1 MRDNWVRLTPTE
13 SWDWSV
19 PVPFSQ
25 GWRVGNM
32 VFVGGQIS
40 ADEQGRVIG
49 EGDITLQTKN
59 VFEAIGRVL
68 EEANASWEDVVKLN
82 TYYVFDGEGDDI
94 RLFWEKMTETRLK
107 YIPNPGPAATAVR
120 VAGLAYPGL
129 LIEADVIAII
139 NGKD

>member
-1 MRDNWVRLTPTE
+1 MREDWVRLMPAN

-25 GWRVGNM
+25 GWRVENM

-40 ADEQGRVIG
+40 ADEHGRVIG
-49 EGDITLQTKN
+49 EGDIALQTKN
-59 VFEAIGRVL
+59 VFESIGRVL
-68 EEANASWEDVVKLN
+68 DEANASWEDVVKLN

-129 LIEADVIAII
+129 LIEADVIAIVR
-139 NGKD
+139 GKD

>member
-129 LIEADVIAII
+129 LIEADVIAIV
-139 NGKD
+139 NEKD

>member
-1 MRDNWVRLTPTE
+1 
-13 SWDWSV
+13 
-19 PVPFSQ
+19 
-25 GWRVGNM
+25 M

-40 ADEQGRVIG
+40 ADDKGRVIG

-129 LIEADVIAII
+129 LIEADVIAIVR
-139 NGKD
+139 GKD

>member
-129 LIEADVIAII
+129 LIEADVIAIV
-139 NGKD
+139 KE